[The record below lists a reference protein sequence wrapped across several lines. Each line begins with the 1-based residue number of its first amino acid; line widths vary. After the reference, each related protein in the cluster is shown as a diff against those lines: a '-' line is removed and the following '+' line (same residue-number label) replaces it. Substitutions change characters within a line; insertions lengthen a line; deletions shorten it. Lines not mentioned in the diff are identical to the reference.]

1 MSIEHHKVA
10 DPQNAEIMTTT
21 VEAHE
26 EMAPQ
31 NVTATMAI
39 TSKGHKNMAPENAV
53 ANKMKVVATTE
64 EHTPDNAESV
74 PQQNDS
80 KHKSSFRKKRD
91 KRKEKKRKKAEK
103 EVKAQEEQEERDRS
117 EEEREELEYEDFQYG
132 NMSMEAE
139 LQERINDKIQA
150 MDRVFE
156 SEIQNP
162 QLKRAVLDQQ
172 LDEVWAKLT
181 TEQQKSIRGYTA
193 DIKKY
198 KGNPFYIT
206 MNNLLRKGLYKEGG
220 GEDKKLQNDNQD
232 HDPATKTKQE
242 DDYSEIEKSKQNYAA
257 VTNCIHALKKAEL
270 PQDMVFI
277 RETNLQ
283 ALLNALNLKPSED
296 ERDLSIPIM
305 KNMDK
310 YNDGSQVVF
319 DRGFLSTGA
328 FPSPGL
334 RGKVEW
340 LIQGHAGDQ
349 ALFIANHSHF
359 EHENEVLFQAGTLF
373 RILKICPP
381 GTGGVIYNGLQ
392 QDTWKVYMET
402 TGADPLSGENIGYF
416 ENVW

>member
-26 EMAPQ
+26 EMDPLNITGTTAMTAMDHTMKGSE
-31 NVTATMAI
+31 NV
-39 TSKGHKNMAPENAV
+39 V
-53 ANKMKVVATTE
+53 ANKMKAVATTE
-64 EHTPDNAESV
+64 EQTPDNAESV
-74 PQQNDS
+74 SQQNDS
-80 KHKSSFRKKRD
+80 KHRSSFRKKRD

-103 EVKAQEEQEERDRS
+103 EVKAQEEEQEERDRS
-117 EEEREELEYEDFQYG
+117 EEEREEFEYEDSQYE
-132 NMSMEAE
+132 NMSLEAE
-139 LQERINDKIQA
+139 MQEEINDKIQA

-172 LDEVWAKLT
+172 LNEVWAKLT
-181 TEQQKSIRGYTA
+181 TEQQESIRAYTA
-193 DIKKY
+193 DVKKY

-206 MNNLLRKGLYKEGG
+206 MNNLLRKRLYKEGG
-220 GEDKKLQNDNQD
+220 GEDIVLQNDNQNN
-232 HDPATKTKQE
+232 DPVTKTKQE

-257 VTNCIHALKKAEL
+257 VTNCIHALQKAEL

-310 YNDGSQVVF
+310 YNDGTQVVF
-319 DRGFLSTGA
+319 DRGFLSTAA
-328 FPSPGL
+328 FPSQGL
-334 RGKVEW
+334 KGKVEW

-349 ALFIANHSHF
+349 ALFVANHSHF
-359 EHENEVLFQAGTLF
+359 VHENEVLFQAGTLF
-373 RILKICPP
+373 RVLKICPP

-392 QDTWKVYMET
+392 EDTWKVYMET
-402 TGADPLSGENIGYF
+402 TGLDPLSGEN
-416 ENVW
+416 V